1 MDVLKMNTAINRNE
15 IRATKIQEHFF
26 LLRNLLDWLFR
37 RLALLPLVVVFVVI
51 IWGGRHLFIAF
62 DVPIK
67 NVSVMGIFSNIS
79 KKEIEESVVPLV
91 SDKGFLSLDLTTIAA
106 LLESRS
112 WIESA
117 TVRRKWLGDIEIK
130 VVEET
135 PVARW
140 GKDSFLNN
148 QGEILQIENNSN
160 LLHLPL
166 LQGEEYS
173 EGLLMKTYREVA
185 LLLQPASLKIME
197 LKRDDRGVWWL
208 TLSNG
213 LELLIGH
220 DQIIAK
226 VRRFLIVWASEL
238 QTKSTDVASIDMR
251 YENGV
256 AVKWK

>member
-1 MDVLKMNTAINRNE
+1 MDILKVNTAINRNE
-15 IRATKIQEHFF
+15 IRTTKLQEHFV
-26 LLRNLLDWLFR
+26 LLRDLLDWLFR
-37 RLALLPLVVVFVVI
+37 GLSMLPLAAVFVVI
-51 IWGGRHLFIAF
+51 IWGGRYLFITF
-62 DVPIK
+62 DAPVK
-67 NVSVMGIFSNIS
+67 SVSVMGIFSNIN
-79 KKEIEESVVPLV
+79 KKEIEESVIPLV
-91 SDKGFLSLDLTTIAA
+91 SDKGFLSLDLTTIIV
-106 LLESRS
+106 LLESHP
-112 WIESA
+112 WIERA
-117 TVRRKWLGDIEIK
+117 TVRRKWLGDIEIRI
-130 VVEET
+130 VEET

-140 GKDSFLNN
+140 GKNSFLNN
-148 QGEILQIENNSN
+148 QGEILQIGNNSN
-160 LLHLPL
+160 LLDVPL

-173 EGLLMKTYREVA
+173 ERQLLKTYREVA

-213 LELLIGH
+213 LELLVGR
-220 DQIIAK
+220 DQIIEK

>member
-1 MDVLKMNTAINRNE
+1 
-15 IRATKIQEHFF
+15 
-26 LLRNLLDWLFR
+26 
-37 RLALLPLVVVFVVI
+37 
-51 IWGGRHLFIAF
+51 
-62 DVPIK
+62 
-67 NVSVMGIFSNIS
+67 
-79 KKEIEESVVPLV
+79 
-91 SDKGFLSLDLTTIAA
+91 
-106 LLESRS
+106 
-112 WIESA
+112 
-117 TVRRKWLGDIEIK
+117 
-130 VVEET
+130 
-135 PVARW
+135 
-140 GKDSFLNN
+140 
-148 QGEILQIENNSN
+148 
-160 LLHLPL
+160 
-166 LQGEEYS
+166 
-173 EGLLMKTYREVA
+173 MKTYREVA